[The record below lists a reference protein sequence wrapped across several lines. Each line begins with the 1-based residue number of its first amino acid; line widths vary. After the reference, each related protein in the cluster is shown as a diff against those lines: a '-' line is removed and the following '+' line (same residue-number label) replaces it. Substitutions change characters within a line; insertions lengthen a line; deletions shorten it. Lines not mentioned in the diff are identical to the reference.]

1 VSSCSQLVELD
12 ALVTGELGASDAR
25 ALRAHVETCSVCA
38 AEMEMLTAERAL
50 FTLRAEALEGLS
62 PPPPLGAVAMP
73 AARASTEKQAWPRFL
88 PALGRI
94 ALRGHFTAACAAAL
108 FVVASL
114 SRLGTASVSMA
125 ISDDVASISGDEG
138 GGSRMFASY
147 REQEPLACSLPG
159 SGIGSRTN
167 SSSGETAPSV
177 TVHDDGAMTSS
188 SSGNAARGE
197 LLACVDARTERAI
210 DARTCEPFP
219 QARE

>member
-1 VSSCSQLVELD
+1 MSSCFRLVEVE
-12 ALVTGELGASDAR
+12 ALVMGELVASDAR

-38 AEMEMLTAERAL
+38 AEMEILAAERAL
-50 FTLRAEALEGLS
+50 FSRRAEALA
-62 PPPPLGAVAMP
+62 PPPPLAPLAMP
-73 AARASTEKQAWPRFL
+73 VRASTEKQAWPRFL

-138 GGSRMFASY
+138 AGSRRFASY
-147 REQEPLACSLPG
+147 REQEPLACSVVG
-159 SGIGSRTN
+159 
-167 SSSGETAPSV
+167 
-177 TVHDDGAMTSS
+177 SS
-188 SSGNAARGE
+188 SSGSVLKSSSGGSREVAGIASRDDGAATSSGE
-197 LLACVDARTERAI
+197 LLACVDARTAPRAI
-210 DARTCEPFP
+210 DARTCEPFT